1 MDKKDIKKYE
11 DIINKSP
18 VKRPI
23 VKNAFFAFVIGG
35 LIGLVGQSIIY
46 LFNKILGI
54 DNKTAN
60 SLMSLTIVGIT
71 SVLTAFGLFDKLGQ
85 IAGAGTYI
93 PITGF
98 ANSMTS
104 SAIEGKSEGLIL
116 GIMSN
121 MFKLAGAVIVAGVV
135 SAFIS
140 SSLIYF
146 IRWILW

>member
-1 MDKKDIKKYE
+1 MVYLE
-11 DIINKSP
+11 DIIKKSP

-54 DNKTAN
+54 DNETAN

-146 IRWILW
+146 IRWLL

>member
-71 SVLTAFGLFDKLGQ
+71 SVITAFGLFDKLGQ
-85 IAGAGTYI
+85 KAGAGTYI

-146 IRWILW
+146 IRWIL

>member
-71 SVLTAFGLFDKLGQ
+71 SVITAFGLFDKLGQ
-85 IAGAGTYI
+85 KAGAGTYI

>member
-1 MDKKDIKKYE
+1 MNKKDIKKYE

-116 GIMSN
+116 GIISN

>member
-146 IRWILW
+146 IRWLLW